1 MMVMKFGGTSVG
13 SASRM
18 KEVAQIIDRGERVMV
33 VLSAVSGTT
42 NKLVEIAP
50 SFSSGEKQKGLDTI
64 STLEQSYVPMLQE
77 LFSTE
82 KGKEA
87 GKAILDFH
95 FELLRSF
102 ARNGFGL
109 RQYKEVLAQ
118 GELIST
124 QLFYQYLLEQ
134 NKKTVLLNALDFMR
148 IDEDGEPQMEY
159 IAAQL
164 NEKLAEQKDAQLIV
178 TQGFICRNPLGE
190 IDNLQRGGSDY
201 SASLIGAAI
210 GVEEIQI
217 WTDIDGMHNNDPR
230 HVEGTFPVRH
240 LSFDEAAELAYFGAK
255 ILHPSSVNPARKA
268 GIPVRLKN
276 TMQPDALGTLI
287 SSQSDPGNIK
297 AIAAKDNIIAIRV
310 VSNRMFLAYGFLR
323 NVFEV
328 FERYKTPIDMITTSE
343 VAVSLTIDQDLHLD
357 AIVKELETFASL
369 EIDREMSIVSVVGDN
384 LADRS
389 GSINAVVQSMQEIP
403 LRMVS
408 CGGSRNNISM
418 LIETRYKIS
427 ALKALNVGL
436 FQTVSA

>member
-1 MMVMKFGGTSVG
+1 
-13 SASRM
+13 
-18 KEVAQIIDRGERVMV
+18 
-33 VLSAVSGTT
+33 
-42 NKLVEIAP
+42 
-50 SFSSGEKQKGLDTI
+50 
-64 STLEQSYVPMLQE
+64 
-77 LFSTE
+77 
-82 KGKEA
+82 
-87 GKAILDFH
+87 
-95 FELLRSF
+95 
-102 ARNGFGL
+102 
-109 RQYKEVLAQ
+109 
-118 GELIST
+118 
-124 QLFYQYLLEQ
+124 LLEQ

>member
-1 MMVMKFGGTSVG
+1 
-13 SASRM
+13 
-18 KEVAQIIDRGERVMV
+18 
-33 VLSAVSGTT
+33 
-42 NKLVEIAP
+42 
-50 SFSSGEKQKGLDTI
+50 
-64 STLEQSYVPMLQE
+64 
-77 LFSTE
+77 
-82 KGKEA
+82 
-87 GKAILDFH
+87 
-95 FELLRSF
+95 
-102 ARNGFGL
+102 
-109 RQYKEVLAQ
+109 
-118 GELIST
+118 
-124 QLFYQYLLEQ
+124 
-134 NKKTVLLNALDFMR
+134 
-148 IDEDGEPQMEY
+148 
-159 IAAQL
+159 
-164 NEKLAEQKDAQLIV
+164 
-178 TQGFICRNPLGE
+178 
-190 IDNLQRGGSDY
+190 
-201 SASLIGAAI
+201 
-210 GVEEIQI
+210 
-217 WTDIDGMHNNDPR
+217 MHNNDPR